1 MLSEEDIVLEMKKG
15 SISLTLLTC
24 HVCHVSFGLFSYVL
38 QVDKMHN
45 PPHLIQVHVLSTW
58 HMDKSD
64 GSLRLCFLNYCM
76 QPSA

>member
-1 MLSEEDIVLEMKKG
+1 MKKG

-64 GSLRLCFLNYCM
+64 GSLCLCFPN
-76 QPSA
+76 